1 MSILNIMWAGG
12 SAFASVQKV
21 HRQILSRADSGV
33 PIHTWL
39 LQGSADSSD
48 GLVEQAV
55 EWNLSSARLKGRH
68 LWKWLMP
75 LMRARFQKA
84 LPEDVQVVL
93 LDGVGVARVLLP
105 VLKRLPN
112 VRAVV
117 IFHGATRLRR
127 ADQQLFD
134 QFPASQLTLTAVSKT
149 LAHSLERSLQRPVT
163 VLRSAFDPAVFRAAA
178 LSREQARSRLG
189 LPVSGTPVV
198 GAVGRL
204 VDGKGFACLLE
215 AFARAASD
223 QPDAH
228 LVILG
233 EGPARPG
240 LEARIAALGLQ
251 DKVSLPGHLPDAASL
266 YRAFD
271 WVAIPST
278 EEGLGLILQEAV
290 MVGVP
295 VLTSELAVFREQLGD
310 AGWYAPADNAA
321 FWGELLTRA
330 FASSGEEVV
339 EAQLRA
345 LAPEQAWN
353 EFSETTRRLFSC
365 T

>member
-21 HRQILSRADSGV
+21 HQQILAQADSDV
-33 PIHTWL
+33 PVHTWL
-39 LQGSADSSD
+39 LQGSAAGSD

-75 LMRARFQKA
+75 WMRARFQKA

-93 LDGVGVARVLLP
+93 LDGIGVARVLLP
-105 VLKRLPN
+105 VLKHLPQ

-117 IFHGATRLRR
+117 IFHGVTRLRK
-127 ADQQLFD
+127 ADRKLFEQL
-134 QFPASQLTLTAVSKT
+134 PASQLTLAAVSQT
-149 LAHSLERSLQRPVT
+149 LAGSLERYLQRPVA

-178 LSREQARSRLG
+178 LAREPARSRLG
-189 LPVSGTPVV
+189 LPLDGSPAV

-204 VDGKGFACLLE
+204 VDGKGFGCLLE
-215 AFARAASD
+215 AFASATADR
-223 QPDAH
+223 PDAR
-228 LVILG
+228 LVIIG
-233 EGPARPG
+233 EGPARPR
-240 LEARIAALGLQ
+240 LEARIEALGLR
-251 DKVSLPGHLPDAASL
+251 DKVYLPGHITEAATL

-290 MVGVP
+290 MAGVP

-310 AGWYAPADNAA
+310 AGWYAPVDSATS
-321 FWGELLTRA
+321 WGQLLARA
-330 FASSGEEVV
+330 FVSSGVQVV
-339 EAQLRA
+339 EAQSRA

-353 EFSETTRRLFSC
+353 DFTETTRRLFSC
-365 T
+365 R

>member
-21 HRQILSRADSGV
+21 HQQILSRADTRV

-39 LQGSADSSD
+39 LQGSAGDD

-68 LWKWLMP
+68 LWKLLMP
-75 LMRARFQKA
+75 WMRARFQKA
-84 LPEDVQVVL
+84 LPEDLQVVL
-93 LDGVGVARVLLP
+93 LDGIGVARVLLP
-105 VLKRLPN
+105 VLKQLPH

-117 IFHGATRLRR
+117 IFHGATRLRK
-127 ADQQLFD
+127 ADQTLFE
-134 QFPASQLTLTAVSKT
+134 QFADSQLTLTAVSQT
-149 LAHSLERSLQRPVT
+149 LAASLERYLQRPVA

-178 LSREQARSRLG
+178 LSREQARTHLN
-189 LPVSGTPVV
+189 LPLSGAPVL

-215 AFARAASD
+215 AFASVSAD
-223 QPDAH
+223 KPDAR
-228 LVILG
+228 LVIIG
-233 EGPARPG
+233 EGPAREA
-240 LEARIAALGLQ
+240 LEARIEALGLQ
-251 DKVSLPGHLPDAASL
+251 GKVSLPGHLPEAATL

-290 MVGVP
+290 MAGVP

-310 AGWYAPADNAA
+310 AGWYAPADDVAA
-321 FWGELLTRA
+321 WRDLMGRA
-330 FASSGEEVV
+330 FAASGEAVV
-339 EAQLRA
+339 ESQWRA
-345 LAPEQAWN
+345 LAPEQAWDD
-353 EFSETTRRLFSC
+353 FTQTTQRLFSC
-365 T
+365 R

>member
-21 HRQILSRADSGV
+21 HQQILSHADSDV
-33 PIHTWL
+33 PVHTWL
-39 LQGSADSSD
+39 LQGSAVGSD

-55 EWNLSSARLKGRH
+55 EWNLSSARLKGRY

-75 LMRARFQKA
+75 WMRARFQKA

-93 LDGVGVARVLLP
+93 LDGIGVARVLLP
-105 VLKRLPN
+105 VLKHLPQ

-117 IFHGATRLRR
+117 IFHGVTRLRK
-127 ADQQLFD
+127 ADQKLFEQL
-134 QFPASQLTLTAVSKT
+134 PTSQLTLAAVSQT
-149 LAHSLERSLQRPVT
+149 LASSLERYLQRPVA

-178 LSREQARSRLG
+178 LSREQARARLG
-189 LPVSGTPVV
+189 LPLDGSPAV

-204 VDGKGFACLLE
+204 VDGKGFGCLLE
-215 AFARAASD
+215 AFASATAD
-223 QPDAH
+223 QPDAR
-228 LVILG
+228 LVIIG
-233 EGPARPG
+233 EGPARPR
-240 LEARIAALGLQ
+240 LEARIEALGLR
-251 DKVSLPGHLPDAASL
+251 DKVSLPGHLPEAATL

-290 MVGVP
+290 MAGVP

-310 AGWYAPADNAA
+310 AGWYAPVDSATS
-321 FWGELLTRA
+321 WRQLLTRA
-330 FASSGEEVV
+330 FVSSGEQVV
-339 EAQLRA
+339 EAQSRA

-353 EFSETTRRLFSC
+353 DFTETTRRLFSC
-365 T
+365 R

>member
-1 MSILNIMWAGG
+1 MAEPFG
-12 SAFASVQKV
+12 
-21 HRQILSRADSGV
+21 LSTAAIG
-33 PIHTWL
+33 
-39 LQGSADSSD
+39 Q
-48 GLVEQAV
+48 
-55 EWNLSSARLKGRH
+55 
-68 LWKWLMP
+68 
-75 LMRARFQKA
+75 
-84 LPEDVQVVL
+84 QV
-93 LDGVGVARVLLP
+93 
-105 VLKRLPN
+105 
-112 VRAVV
+112 
-117 IFHGATRLRR
+117 
-127 ADQQLFD
+127 
-134 QFPASQLTLTAVSKT
+134 
-149 LAHSLERSLQRPVT
+149 
-163 VLRSAFDPAVFRAAA
+163 
-178 LSREQARSRLG
+178 G
-189 LPVSGTPVV
+189 LPVSEQ
-198 GAVGRL
+198 RL
-204 VDGKGFACLLE
+204 PI
-215 AFARAASD
+215 R
-223 QPDAH
+223 
-228 LVILG
+228 
-233 EGPARPG
+233 
-240 LEARIAALGLQ
+240 
-251 DKVSLPGHLPDAASL
+251 HLPDAASL

>member
-21 HRQILSRADSGV
+21 HQQILAQADSDV
-33 PIHTWL
+33 PVHTWL
-39 LQGSADSSD
+39 LQGSAAGSD

-75 LMRARFQKA
+75 WMRARFQKA

-93 LDGVGVARVLLP
+93 LDGIGVARVLLP
-105 VLKRLPN
+105 VLKHLPQ

-117 IFHGATRLRR
+117 IFHGVTRLRK
-127 ADQQLFD
+127 ADRKLFEQL
-134 QFPASQLTLTAVSKT
+134 PASQLTLAAVSQT
-149 LAHSLERSLQRPVT
+149 LAGSLERYLQRPVA

-178 LSREQARSRLG
+178 LAREPARSRLG
-189 LPVSGTPVV
+189 LPLDGSPAV

-204 VDGKGFACLLE
+204 VDGKGFGCLLE
-215 AFARAASD
+215 AFASATADR
-223 QPDAH
+223 PDAR
-228 LVILG
+228 LVIIG
-233 EGPARPG
+233 EGPARPR
-240 LEARIAALGLQ
+240 LEARIEALGLRE
-251 DKVSLPGHLPDAASL
+251 KVYLPGHITEAATL

-290 MVGVP
+290 MAGVP

-310 AGWYAPADNAA
+310 AGWYAPVDSATS
-321 FWGELLTRA
+321 WGQLLARA
-330 FASSGEEVV
+330 FVSSGVQVV
-339 EAQLRA
+339 EAQSRA

-353 EFSETTRRLFSC
+353 DFTETTRRLFSC
-365 T
+365 R

>member
-1 MSILNIMWAGG
+1 MSILNVMWAGG
-12 SAFASVQKV
+12 TAFASVQKV
-21 HRQILSRADSGV
+21 HQQILSHADSGV
-33 PIHTWL
+33 PVHTWL
-39 LQGSADSSD
+39 LQGSATDSE

-68 LWKWLMP
+68 LWKLLMP
-75 LMRARFQKA
+75 WMHARFRKA

-93 LDGVGVARVLLP
+93 LDGIGVARVLLP
-105 VLKRLPN
+105 VLKRLPH

-127 ADQQLFD
+127 ADQQLVA
-134 QFPASQLTLTAVSKT
+134 QFPASQLTLAAVSQT
-149 LAHSLERSLQRPVT
+149 LADSLERHLQRPVA

-178 LSREQARSRLG
+178 LSREQARTRLE
-189 LPVSGTPVV
+189 LPLTGSPVL

-215 AFARAASD
+215 AFAGVSAD
-223 QPDAH
+223 KPDAR
-228 LVILG
+228 LVIIG
-233 EGPARPG
+233 EGPAREA
-240 LEARIAALGLQ
+240 LEARIEQLGLQ
-251 DKVSLPGHLPDAASL
+251 GKVTLAGHLPEAATL

-290 MVGVP
+290 MAGVP

-310 AGWYAPADNAA
+310 AGWYAPADDAA
-321 FWGELLTRA
+321 AWGDLMARA
-330 FASSGEEVV
+330 FATSGAQVV
-339 EAQLRA
+339 EAQSRV
-345 LAPEQAWN
+345 LAPDQAWD
-353 EFSETTRRLFSC
+353 EFTQTTRRLFSC
-365 T
+365 R

>member
-21 HRQILSRADSGV
+21 HQQILSHADSDAAV
-33 PIHTWL
+33 HTWL
-39 LQGSADSSD
+39 LQGSVVGSD

-68 LWKWLMP
+68 LWKWLTP
-75 LMRARFQKA
+75 WLRARFKKA

-105 VLKRLPN
+105 VLKHLPQ

-117 IFHGATRLRR
+117 IFHGVTRLRK
-127 ADQQLFD
+127 ADQKLFE
-134 QFPASQLTLTAVSKT
+134 QFPASQLTLTAVSQT
-149 LAHSLERSLQRPVT
+149 LASGLERYLQRPVT
-163 VLRSAFDPAVFRAAA
+163 VLRSAFDPTVFRAAA

-189 LPVSGTPVV
+189 LPLEGSPVV

-215 AFARAASD
+215 AFAGTTAD
-223 QPDAH
+223 QPDAR

-240 LEARIAALGLQ
+240 LEARIEALGLRG
-251 DKVSLPGHLPDAASL
+251 KVSLPGHLPDAATL

-290 MVGVP
+290 MAGVP

-310 AGWYAPADNAA
+310 AGWYAPADSTAA
-321 FWGELLTRA
+321 WGDLLTRA
-330 FASSGEEVV
+330 FVSSGAQVV
-339 EAQLRA
+339 EAQSQA

-353 EFSETTRRLFSC
+353 DFTETTRRLFSC
-365 T
+365 R

>member
-21 HRQILSRADSGV
+21 HQQILAQADSDV
-33 PIHTWL
+33 PVHTWL
-39 LQGSADSSD
+39 LQGSAAGSD

-75 LMRARFQKA
+75 WMRARFQKA

-93 LDGVGVARVLLP
+93 LDGIGVARVLLP
-105 VLKRLPN
+105 VLKHLPQ

-117 IFHGATRLRR
+117 IFHGVTRLRK
-127 ADQQLFD
+127 ADRKLFEQL
-134 QFPASQLTLTAVSKT
+134 PVSQLTLAAVSQT
-149 LAHSLERSLQRPVT
+149 LAGSLERYLQRPVA

-178 LSREQARSRLG
+178 LAREPARSRLG
-189 LPVSGTPVV
+189 LPLDGSPAV

-204 VDGKGFACLLE
+204 VDGKGFGCLLE
-215 AFARAASD
+215 AFASATADR
-223 QPDAH
+223 PDAR
-228 LVILG
+228 LVIIG
-233 EGPARPG
+233 EGPARPR
-240 LEARIAALGLQ
+240 LEARIEALGLR
-251 DKVSLPGHLPDAASL
+251 DKVYLPGHLPEAATL

-290 MVGVP
+290 MAGVP

-310 AGWYAPADNAA
+310 AGWYAPVDSATS
-321 FWGELLTRA
+321 WGQLLARA
-330 FASSGEEVV
+330 FVSSGVQVV
-339 EAQLRA
+339 EAQSRA

-353 EFSETTRRLFSC
+353 DFTETTRRLFSC
-365 T
+365 R

>member
-21 HRQILSRADSGV
+21 HQQILSRTDSGAPV
-33 PIHTWL
+33 HHWL
-39 LQGSADSSD
+39 LQGSAAGSD
-48 GLVEQAV
+48 GLVERAV
-55 EWNLSSARLKGRH
+55 EWNLSSAKLKGRH

-75 LMRARFQKA
+75 WMHARFRKA
-84 LPEDVQVVL
+84 LPDDVQVVL
-93 LDGVGVARVLLP
+93 LDGIGVARVFLP
-105 VLKRLPN
+105 VLKRLPH

-117 IFHGATRLRR
+117 IFHGVTRLRS

-134 QFPASQLTLTAVSKT
+134 SLPASQLTVTAVSQT
-149 LAHSLERSLQRPVT
+149 LAGSLERDLKRPVV
-163 VLRSAFDPAVFRAAA
+163 VLRSAFDPAVFRAAV

-189 LPVSGTPVV
+189 LSLEAAPAI

-204 VDGKGFACLLE
+204 VDGKGFACLLD
-215 AFARAASD
+215 AFATATAD
-223 QPDAH
+223 QPDAR
-228 LVILG
+228 LVIVG

-240 LEARIAALGLQ
+240 LEARIEALGVR
-251 DKVSLPGHLPDAASL
+251 DKVSLPGHLPEAASL

-290 MVGVP
+290 MAGVP

-310 AGWYAPADNAA
+310 CGWYAPADDPAS
-321 FWGELLTRA
+321 WSDLLTRA

-339 EAQLRA
+339 EAQSRA
-345 LAPEQAWN
+345 LAPEKAWSD
-353 EFSETTRRLFSC
+353 FTETTRRLFSC
-365 T
+365 R

>member
-21 HRQILSRADSGV
+21 HQQILAQADSDV
-33 PIHTWL
+33 PVHTWL
-39 LQGSADSSD
+39 LQGSAAGSD

-75 LMRARFQKA
+75 WMRARFQKA

-93 LDGVGVARVLLP
+93 LDGIGVARVLLP
-105 VLKRLPN
+105 VLKHLPQ

-117 IFHGATRLRR
+117 IFHGVTRLRK
-127 ADQQLFD
+127 ADRKLFEQL
-134 QFPASQLTLTAVSKT
+134 PASQLTLAAVSQT
-149 LAHSLERSLQRPVT
+149 LAGSLERYLQRPVA

-178 LSREQARSRLG
+178 LAREPARSRLG
-189 LPVSGTPVV
+189 LPLDGSPAV

-204 VDGKGFACLLE
+204 VDGKGFGCLLE
-215 AFARAASD
+215 AFASATADR
-223 QPDAH
+223 PDAR
-228 LVILG
+228 LVIIG
-233 EGPARPG
+233 EGPARPR
-240 LEARIAALGLQ
+240 LEARIEALGLR
-251 DKVSLPGHLPDAASL
+251 DKVYLPGHLPEAATL

-290 MVGVP
+290 MAGVP

-310 AGWYAPADNAA
+310 AGWYAPVDSATS
-321 FWGELLTRA
+321 WGQLLARA
-330 FASSGEEVV
+330 FVSSGVQVV
-339 EAQLRA
+339 EAQSRA

-353 EFSETTRRLFSC
+353 DFTETTRRLFSC
-365 T
+365 R